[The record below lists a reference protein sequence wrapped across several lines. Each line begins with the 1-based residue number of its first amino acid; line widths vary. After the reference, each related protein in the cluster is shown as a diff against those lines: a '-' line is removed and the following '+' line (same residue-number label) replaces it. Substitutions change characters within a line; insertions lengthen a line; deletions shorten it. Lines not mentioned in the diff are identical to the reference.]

1 MAKRFMGT
9 VHAGGEQEM
18 GSAAGSMQPCHRR
31 IIGRSVD
38 DAAAFCVAAIGKI
51 LRRLAAG

>member
-18 GSAAGSMQPCHRR
+18 GSAAGSMQPCRRR
-31 IIGRSVD
+31 IIDRSVD
-38 DAAAFCVAAIGKI
+38 DAAAFCVAVIGKI